1 MGKSLNG
8 KELGQGISQRKDGLY
23 QARFTNRFGKR
34 QTIYSK
40 SITELRTKLR
50 DEQYEDS
57 NELNVIDNEITLN
70 EWFDKYMKVHSPSYR
85 PNTISNYIGG
95 YNRVKEDLGWRVM
108 KDINVITFQELFN
121 KLTSDASRKNTKKVL
136 MNLYKYALDCNIVK
150 SINPIQQ
157 VKTKLTDVGVK
168 IRVLTREET
177 KLFLE
182 NGENIAHFP
191 LFELALETGM
201 RIGEICGLQWEDI
214 DFEHKM
220 IYVRHTL
227 TYAKKDGL
235 WGYEFQLNEPKTEN
249 GIIKIP
255 MTKKAEDLLLEQ
267 HSQWEKINNRCV
279 AAIGYENL
287 VYITKRNTPICTR
300 NTTVSIRRIEECI
313 RAKGIDFEP
322 ITPHTLRHTFATRCL
337 ENGMN
342 VKTLQRILGH
352 SDIRTTMNT
361 YCHVTDD
368 ELYSAMNIFE
378 EKGIL
383 NTGTQIG
390 VKVV

>member
-40 SITELRTKLR
+40 SITEIRTRLR

-57 NELNVIDNEITLN
+57 NELNVIENEITLD
-70 EWFDKYMKVHSPSYR
+70 EWYEKYMKIHSPSYR
-85 PNTISNYIGG
+85 ANTISNYHDA
-95 YNRVKEDLGWRVM
+95 YNRIKKDLGWRIM
-108 KDINVITFQELFN
+108 KDINVMTFQETFN
-121 KLTSDASRKNTKKVL
+121 KLTSDASRKNSKKVL
-136 MNLYKYALDCNIVK
+136 MNLYKYALNCNVVN
-150 SINPIQQ
+150 SISPIQQ
-157 VKTKLTDVGVK
+157 VKTKLTEVGVK
-168 IRVLTREET
+168 IRVLTRNET

-182 NGENIAHFP
+182 NGQGVAHFP

-201 RIGEICGLQWEDI
+201 RIGEICGLQWTDI
-214 DFEHKM
+214 DFDNKM

-249 GIIKIP
+249 GIRKIP
-255 MTKKAEDLLLEQ
+255 MTKRADELLLIQ
-267 HSQWEKINNRCV
+267 RKKWEEINNRCV

-300 NTTVSIRRIEECI
+300 NTTVSIRRIEERI
-313 RAKGIDFEP
+313 RSKGIDFESMS
-322 ITPHTLRHTFATRCL
+322 PHTLRHTFATRCL

-352 SDIRTTMNT
+352 ADIRTTMNT

-368 ELYSAMNIFE
+368 ELYSAMSIFE

-383 NTGTQIG
+383 DTNSKIG

>member
-57 NELNVIDNEITLN
+57 NELNVINNKITLD

-95 YNRVKEDLGWRVM
+95 YNRIKDDLGWRVM
-108 KDINVITFQELFN
+108 KDINVITFQESFN

-136 MNLYKYALDCNIVK
+136 MNLYKYALDCNVVK
-150 SINPIQQ
+150 TINPIQQ

-168 IRVLTREET
+168 MRVLTRKET
-177 KLFLE
+177 ELFLE
-182 NGENIAHFP
+182 NGEGIAHFP

-214 DFEHKM
+214 DFNHRM
-220 IYVRHTL
+220 IHVRHTL
-227 TYAKKDGL
+227 TYAKQDGL
-235 WGYEFQLNEPKTEN
+235 WGYKFQLNEPKTEN
-249 GIIKIP
+249 GIRKIP
-255 MTKKAEDLLLEQ
+255 MTKKAEELLREQ
-267 HSQWEKINNRCV
+267 ELRWEKINNRCV
-279 AAIGYENL
+279 AALGFENL
-287 VYITKRNTPICTR
+287 VYVTKRNTPVCTR
-300 NTTVSIRRIEECI
+300 NTTVSIRRIEERI

-322 ITPHTLRHTFATRCL
+322 ITPHTLRHTFATRCI

-352 SDIRTTMNT
+352 ADIRTTMNT

-368 ELYSAMNIFE
+368 ELYSAMSNFE
-378 EKGIL
+378 KKGIL
-383 NTGTQIG
+383 TTDT
-390 VKVV
+390 

>member
-40 SITELRTKLR
+40 SITELRAKLR

-57 NELNVIDNEITLN
+57 NELNVINNKITLD

-95 YNRVKEDLGWRVM
+95 YNRIKDDLGWRVM
-108 KDINVITFQELFN
+108 KDINVITFQESFN

-136 MNLYKYALDCNIVK
+136 MNLYKYALDCDVVK
-150 SINPIQQ
+150 TINPIQQ

-168 IRVLTREET
+168 MRVLTRKET
-177 KLFLE
+177 ELFLE
-182 NGENIAHFP
+182 NGEGIAHFP

-214 DFEHKM
+214 DFNHRM
-220 IYVRHTL
+220 IHVRHTL
-227 TYAKKDGL
+227 TYAKQDGL
-235 WGYEFQLNEPKTEN
+235 WGYKFQLNEPKTEN
-249 GIIKIP
+249 GIRKIP
-255 MTKKAEDLLLEQ
+255 MTKKAEELLREQ
-267 HSQWEKINNRCV
+267 ELRWEKINNRCV
-279 AAIGYENL
+279 AALGFENL
-287 VYITKRNTPICTR
+287 VYVTKRNTPVCTR
-300 NTTVSIRRIEECI
+300 NTTVSIRRIEERI

-342 VKTLQRILGH
+342 IKTLQRILGH
-352 SDIRTTMNT
+352 ADIRTTMNT

-378 EKGIL
+378 QKGIL
-383 NTGTQIG
+383 NTNTPIG